1 MGQFQDVQTF
11 VREANRITEIADL
24 QPLLEDALK
33 ELGFQHY
40 ALVHHTPGWDLPEGV
55 IRLNNYPEN
64 WLDIFV
70 SRGYFSDNPVHCA
83 SQRSLTGFMW
93 SQLPT
98 LIDLTSRHR
107 QLLNEWQNQGFG
119 EGFTVPVNI
128 IGEATGSCSMSVRSG
143 DIFPT
148 RSLPAAQYI
157 ACFAFEAARR
167 VSKSKI
173 VLRLQSNSNSRK
185 ALTPRQMDCLIL
197 VAQGKSDWD
206 ISRILGISA
215 QTVHQHI
222 ETAKK
227 KYNVSSRTQLVVRA
241 LFDNQLIYSD
251 IIN

>member
-1 MGQFQDVQTF
+1 MSQFQDVQAF

-33 ELGFQHY
+33 ELGFHHY
-40 ALVHHTPGWDLPEGV
+40 ALVHHTPGWDLPDSV

-64 WLDIFV
+64 WLNIFI

-93 SQLPT
+93 SQLPS
-98 LIDLTSRHR
+98 LIQLTSRHR
-107 QLLNEWQNQGFG
+107 QLLTDWQTQGFG

-143 DIFPT
+143 DVFPT
-148 RSLPAAQYI
+148 QSLPAAQYI

-167 VSKSKI
+167 LSKNKI
-173 VLRLQSNSNSRK
+173 VVRLKSNSGKS
-185 ALTPRQMDCLIL
+185 LTPRQMDCLIL

-206 ISRILGISA
+206 ISKILGISD

-227 KYNVSSRTQLVVRA
+227 KYGVSSRTQLVVRA